1 MVVLAL
7 RVQVVEATVQVM
19 DPAPGDLGVNSM
31 EVVVALM
38 VAGIVAEQETKGGPL
53 RGDSLFVI

>member
-7 RVQVVEATVQVM
+7 RVQVVVGTVQVM
-19 DPAPGDLGVNSM
+19 VPAPGVLGVNTM
-31 EVVVALM
+31 EVVAAVMAAGVA
-38 VAGIVAEQETKGGPL
+38 AEQETKGGPL